1 MTKGDKGLVI
11 QKKKKQAYFS
21 NEAKQVDASK
31 ASNSI

>member
-1 MTKGDKGLVI
+1 MKKGDKGLVI
-11 QKKKKQAYFS
+11 QKKKQAYFS